1 MRELI
6 SVKKYYEVIE
16 KSLQLLETIEEGLIY
31 IQKQLEELRY
41 EEGFTVLKDAMEAI
55 VSIESAIHPMKDGL
69 QENCLDVL
77 AVAIKESMKKAI
89 NSYENGKELDL
100 GEQIEKEILPS
111 FMKWKEE
118 VERVL
123 NPYILS

>member
-55 VSIESAIHPMKDGL
+55 ASIENAIHPMKDGL
-69 QENCLDVL
+69 PENSLDDLV
-77 AVAIKESMKKAI
+77 AVVKENMDKAI
-89 NSYENGKELDL
+89 NSYEHGKELDL
-100 GEQIEKEILPS
+100 GDQIEKEIYPS
-111 FMKWKEE
+111 FMKWKDE

-123 NPYILS
+123 SPFILS

>member
-16 KSLQLLETIEEGLIY
+16 KSLQLLETIEEGFVY
-31 IQKQLEELRY
+31 IQNQLAELRY

-55 VSIESAIHPMKDGL
+55 ASIENAIHPMKDGL
-69 QENCLDVL
+69 PENSLDDLV
-77 AVAIKESMKKAI
+77 AVVKENMDKAI
-89 NSYENGKELDL
+89 NSYEQSKETELE
-100 GEQIEKEILPS
+100 EQIEKEILPS

-118 VERVL
+118 VKRVL
-123 NPYILS
+123 NPFILS